1 MDKDKTVQWYAM
13 SAIYRSELK
22 VKDYLDSRGI
32 ECYVPMTEAMRLRRG
47 RKVKEK
53 VPAVCNLI
61 FVHSDSQTINNVKTV
76 QPRLQFKTMPIE
88 GHNERIVIPDAQM
101 AEFIKVSSSSILE
114 KEYVDPLILNLQ
126 AGQKVKVTL
135 PDGNQ
140 IIGTF
145 MTLKKKKKTIVVNA
159 GSVIAIAFDG
169 DGKTIEVLGENS

>member
-1 MDKDKTVQWYAM
+1 M

-32 ECYVPMTEAMRLRRG
+32 ECYVPMTEVVRLRRG

-76 QPRLQFKTMPIE
+76 QPRLQFKTM
-88 GHNERIVIPDAQM
+88 RIVIPDAQM

-114 KEYVDPLILNLQ
+114 KEYVDPALLKLR
-126 AGQKVKVTL
+126 AGQRVKVTL
-135 PDGNQ
+135 ADGTS
-140 IIGTF
+140 IEGIF
-145 MTLKKKKKTIVVNA
+145 MTLKKKKTIVVNA
-159 GSVIAIAFDG
+159 GNVIAIAFDG